1 MISLA
6 LFKLIAMSNK
16 LIIMSKVRTII
27 RFYTEGVSKQSIGE
41 RTGLPRNSVK
51 KYIRLFLACGKSMD
65 AIEAMNDTELEQ
77 MFLDMVPRH
86 HIEDDPRY
94 KALEAFFPSME
105 KALKIRGNTKESQ
118 WRLYIAQNPD
128 GYRLSQFKR
137 YYLLWLKVRN
147 PVMHIEHKAGEKMYV
162 DYAGE
167 KLHVKDPEILD
178 TIEAEV
184 FVAVLGASQ
193 LTYVEASYSQQKED
207 FIKSCENALHY
218 FQGVPNAIVTDNLKS
233 AVTRSNRY
241 EPTLNEAFRDF
252 VSHYAM
258 AALPAAPYK
267 PKHKALVEGAVKLI
281 YRSIYSVLKGNAY
294 QSIEEL
300 NMAIRGALEEHNNRP
315 MKGRPY
321 SRRQLF
327 EETERNTLNP
337 LPEKKYELKHRYIAT
352 VMKNNYVCL
361 AEDKHYYSIP
371 YRFIGKKVTL
381 LYSESEVEVYHRYER
396 IAVHKRN
403 RHPFGHTTVNDHLA
417 SQHRFLSDWNPDKFI
432 ERGEEVGPQTKE
444 YIIQL
449 LNTKQHPEQTYRS
462 CQGVLSFAAR
472 VGKERLEKACQR
484 ALQYGDYGY
493 HTIRTILERGLDKN
507 TDDEPKDDQSVPPHK
522 NIRGKNYY
530 K

>member
-1 MISLA
+1 
-6 LFKLIAMSNK
+6 
-16 LIIMSKVRTII
+16 MSKVRTII
-27 RFYTEGVSKQSIGE
+27 RLYTEGVSKQSIGE

-51 KYIRLFLACGKSMD
+51 KYIRLFLASGKSMD
-65 AIEAMNDTELEQ
+65 TIEAMNDTELEQ

-94 KALEAFFPSME
+94 KSLEAFFPSME
-105 KALKIRGNTKESQ
+105 KALKSRENTKEAQ
-118 WRLYIAQNPD
+118 WREYIAQNPD

-167 KLHVKDPEILD
+167 KLLVMDPVTED

-193 LTYVEASYSQQKED
+193 LTYVEASYSQKKED
-207 FIKSCENALHY
+207 FIKSCENALLY
-218 FQGVPNAIVTDNLKS
+218 FGGVPNAIVTDNLKS
-233 AVTRSNRY
+233 AVIKSNRY

-252 VSHYAM
+252 VSHYSM

-267 PKHKALVEGAVKLI
+267 PKHKALVEGAVKIL
-281 YRSIYSVLKGNAY
+281 YRTMYSVVNRRAWSCMELLNAE
-294 QSIEEL
+294 IKD
-300 NMAIRGALEEHNNRP
+300 ALETYNNRP

-327 EETERNTLNP
+327 EDTERHMLNP
-337 LPEKKYELKHRYIAT
+337 LPGKRYELKHRYVAT

-361 AEDKHYYSIP
+361 AEDKHYYSVP

-381 LYSESEVEVYHRYER
+381 LYSASELDVYHRYER
-396 IAVHKRN
+396 IASHKRN
-403 RHPFGHTTVNDHLA
+403 RHPFGHTTINEHLA
-417 SQHRFLSDWNPDKFI
+417 SQHRFMSDWNPDKFI
-432 ERGEEVGPQTKE
+432 ERAEQVGPQAKE
-444 YIIQL
+444 YILQL
-449 LNTKQHPEQTYRS
+449 LNTRQHPEQTYRS

-472 VGKERLEKACQR
+472 VGKERLENACKR

-507 TDDEPKDDQSVPPHK
+507 IDDELKENQSVPSHK